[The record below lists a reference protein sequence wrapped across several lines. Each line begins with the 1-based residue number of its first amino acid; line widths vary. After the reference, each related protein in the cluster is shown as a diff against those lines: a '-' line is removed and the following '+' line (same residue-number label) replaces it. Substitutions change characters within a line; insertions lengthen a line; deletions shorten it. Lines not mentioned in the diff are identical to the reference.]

1 MRSLILFVLLAC
13 AVPAPAAVVY
23 VKAGGSGDGSSW
35 AQARGSLGAAL
46 AAAVAGDQVWLGQ
59 GTWKPGSAR
68 TDTFMVPPGVSLYGG
83 FLGGETSPAQ
93 RPGNPALSVL
103 SGEIGGPGAGDNVE
117 RVLTLSGAGGGGTR
131 RVDGLTISGAYGD
144 CGLYGWQYGDLTLSG
159 VYFLGNLSTGLA
171 GGLWLVSGG
180 SLTVEDCRFEGNT
193 GPRSAAAIGNSL
205 NLAGNTGI
213 HIWRRTRV
221 VGNQVA
227 GAVNGHVDIS
237 HLAQLTIDSCVF
249 AANTGSNNLSSDGA
263 PALRVADA
271 PLTLVNSLVA
281 GNEAGGVSCDGV
293 LEVSACTLAGNLA
306 EGVLTGANLVTR
318 TVVPLPAI
326 AIRTSILAAP
336 YQLSLLPAA
345 DQANWLVNV
354 AGDPGFLDPGHPAG
368 ADGAWLTA
376 DDGFQLAATAAAVD
390 KALMAVPG
398 ADPAMPAADLRGVFR
413 PQGRKPDPGCYERAV
428 PGGRAPVAVG
438 ATVESYE
445 DVPLVP
451 FTVGGSDA
459 DGDPLSMII
468 VLQPALGELLP
479 TLDGITPSGPA
490 IPITAYPW
498 TVPGH
503 GRTVLYRPP
512 PDYSFYSFPVVY
524 AVLNDGFQDS
534 DIATLRLTLAPVN
547 DPPSITAPAP
557 VVLLEDQGALTVVA
571 TGIDDGPLEGGQV
584 TVSARSDAPGLIPDP
599 AVSYITY
606 ATTAAVVLA
615 PLPDANGS
623 ATITLTVIDGDG
635 GSATAAFSVIVHPIN
650 DPPFF
655 TMFPQETVAED
666 SGELGVQLF
675 GLSAGPAD
683 EAAQTL
689 TVLATPVDAGL
700 IEVLGIDRPAADRAV
715 VRLRPRA
722 DAHGT
727 VQVVVSVFDD
737 GLTAYG
743 GRDATAQVL
752 TVHITPLNDP
762 PVLTTGTL
770 AVAVGGSATV
780 AASALAVGDADLP
793 PDTSLVCTLATA
805 PAVGDLLLAGVPLA
819 AGATFTRADLIA
831 GRLAYRHRAGAA
843 DSFTVTASDGIASPV
858 GPATVVVAAAGADG
872 PPVVTTAVVATL
884 AGLARP
890 FTLAASAVPG
900 RTLAWS
906 LGTQPAKAVV
916 VLDDPATG
924 ACRLIP
930 AAGALGDD
938 SFTVSVGDGV
948 LPAVSATIALRIT
961 GLDEERPQPAGDPL
975 RAVEAGATVR
985 LEVPWDLGGLSA
997 PGALAFAIT
1006 GEAPPGLA
1014 LSVLG
1019 PDRVLV
1025 QWREPEDSP
1034 PGWHRRFG
1042 LLAAEPRTP
1051 AAGHLPFTVVVMRP
1065 LRGAN

>member
-1 MRSLILFVLLAC
+1 MRSLILLVLLAC

-35 AQARGSLGAAL
+35 AQARGSLGVAL

-59 GTWKPGSAR
+59 GTWTPGSAR
-68 TDTFMVPPGVSLYGG
+68 TDTFLVPPGVSLYGG
-83 FLGGETSPAQ
+83 FLGGEASPAE
-93 RPGNPALSVL
+93 RPGDPALTVL
-103 SGEIGGPGAGDNVE
+103 SGEIGGPGASDNVE
-117 RVLTLSGAGGGGTR
+117 RVLTLSGADGGGTR
-131 RVDGLTISGAYGD
+131 RIDGLTISGAYGD
-144 CGLYGWQYGDLTLSG
+144 CGLYAWQFGELTISQ
-159 VYFLGNLSTGLA
+159 VRFLGNVSTSLV
-171 GGLWLVSGG
+171 GGLRMVSGG
-180 SLTVEDCRFEGNT
+180 SATVADCRFEGNQGPVSACYISSGT
-193 GPRSAAAIGNSL
+193 GAVAWS
-205 NLAGNTGI
+205 
-213 HIWRRTRV
+213 RTLV
-221 VGNQVA
+221 VGNGLS
-227 GAVNGHVDIS
+227 GASPSAHVLIRDAAWAVVES
-237 HLAQLTIDSCVF
+237 SAFS
-249 AANTGSNNLSSDGA
+249 ANTGRNSLVADGT
-263 PALRVADA
+263 PALRLVNT
-271 PLTLVNSLVA
+271 PLTLDNCLVA

-293 LEVSACTLAGNLA
+293 LAMSACTLAGNLA

-390 KALMAVPG
+390 QALMAVPG

-438 ATVESYE
+438 ATVVADE

-479 TLDGITPSGPA
+479 TLDGVTPSGP
-490 IPITAYPW
+490 PISVSSIPW
-498 TVPGH
+498 TIPGH

-512 PDYSFYSFPVVY
+512 ADYSFYSFPVVY

-700 IEVLGIDRPAADRAV
+700 IEVLGIDRPAADRAL

-793 PDTSLVCTLATA
+793 PDPSLVCTLATA

-831 GRLAYRHRAGAA
+831 GRLVYRHRAGAA
-843 DSFTVTASDGIASPV
+843 DSFTVTASDGIAPPV

-872 PPVVTTAVVATL
+872 PPVVTTTVVATL

-906 LGTQPAKAVV
+906 LGAQPAKAAV

-1025 QWREPEDSP
+1025 QWREPADSP